1 MDEQKFEQSCHQSHV
16 WSVKGW
22 LKTSVSTKVPFRA
35 KIMFMSF
42 MILALGICLSNESL
56 RGRRGHSTS
65 SQTLHKVTQYSCM
78 FLLAQEICQIALKLS
93 KCNKQYPHLSLQSS
107 LTYNTDILA
116 LLRRMD
122 KVNLSL
128 QDGVFTE
135 LEIPSTDV
143 NALIIKDRP
152 HYLHIEWRVSQWTC
166 EISSQHTNHF
176 WPFSLLKLHLA
187 LAFQGAKRFLLSEEW
202 L

>member
-1 MDEQKFEQSCHQSHV
+1 
-16 WSVKGW
+16 
-22 LKTSVSTKVPFRA
+22 
-35 KIMFMSF
+35 
-42 MILALGICLSNESL
+42 
-56 RGRRGHSTS
+56 
-65 SQTLHKVTQYSCM
+65 M

-93 KCNKQYPHLSLQSS
+93 KCNKKYPHLSLQSS

-152 HYLHIEWRVSQWTC
+152 HYLHIE
-166 EISSQHTNHF
+166 
-176 WPFSLLKLHLA
+176 
-187 LAFQGAKRFLLSEEW
+187 
-202 L
+202 